1 MLLTRF
7 GLTCVKGTTLED
19 TFRQNIACTPLWS
32 AIPIEENAE
41 LIVDAHLAFLR
52 AGAEIILTSTYVYKN
67 RHTPDEKI
75 VSQKFGMYRYQC
87 SRETFEQA
95 GYAPEEGI
103 QIMRKAVRLA
113 DDARKA
119 YIAEGG
125 GVPTKEV
132 SVALSLG
139 PFGSAV
145 KPPQDFD
152 GFYPPPFG
160 PKGPSDELGSG
171 GSNTRLFSSSGDPG
185 VVVEEEEKRA
195 IEALAGFHLWRLRA
209 VASDA
214 ETWNSVD
221 YVAFETV
228 PHLRELRA
236 IKVAMARFDAENTR
250 RGGGLK
256 GWWISLVFPDGEGSV
271 QWGPGEREHQTRDL
285 ADRGQSEILNV
296 VLDGRIGAV
305 PTGLGINCTRVD
317 QYPSI
322 LSSITSRFHR
332 GSPSEEEEGKGP
344 VPLTLVIYPNGGRFG
359 DTFDHLTYRW
369 TNDGGPRP
377 DSRNIT
383 WEEEVVE
390 VVQKCRDEWKDVIV
404 GGCCRVYPPQ
414 IKRLREKVNEA
425 L

>member
-1 MLLTRF
+1 
-7 GLTCVKGTTLED
+7 
-19 TFRQNIACTPLWS
+19 
-32 AIPIEENAE
+32 
-41 LIVDAHLAFLR
+41 
-52 AGAEIILTSTYVYKN
+52 
-67 RHTPDEKI
+67 
-75 VSQKFGMYRYQC
+75 MYRYQC

-95 GYAPEEGI
+95 GYSPEEGI

-113 DDARKA
+113 DNARKA
-119 YIAEGG
+119 YLAEEGG

-145 KPPQDFD
+145 KPPQDFY

-160 PKGPSDELGSG
+160 PKGPSNDELGEGEG
-171 GSNTRLFSSSGDPG
+171 GGGGNTRLFSSSGDSG
-185 VVVEEEEKRA
+185 AVVVVEEEEERKA

-214 ETWNSVD
+214 ETWKLVD

-236 IKVAMARFDAENTR
+236 IKVAMARFDAETR
-250 RGGGLK
+250 RGSPSGLK
-256 GWWISLVFPDGEGSV
+256 GWWVSLVFPDGEGSV

-285 ADRGQSEILNV
+285 ADSNSTGRQGQSEILNV

-305 PTGLGINCTRVD
+305 PTGLGINCTRID

-322 LSSITSRFHR
+322 LSSITSRFHPK
-332 GSPSEEEEGKGP
+332 SPSEEGKAP
-344 VPLTLVIYPNGGRFG
+344 VSLTLVVYPNGGRFG
-359 DTFDHLTYRW
+359 DTFDYPTHRW

-377 DSRNIT
+377 DGRNIT
-383 WEEEVVE
+383 WEEEVAE
-390 VVQKCRDEWKDVIV
+390 VVQKCRNEWKDVIV

>member
-1 MLLTRF
+1 M
-7 GLTCVKGTTLED
+7 ED
-19 TFRQNIACTPLWS
+19 TFKQDIACTPLWS
-32 AIPIEENAE
+32 AIPVQENAE

-52 AGAEIILTSTYVYKN
+52 AGAEIILTSTYVHKN
-67 RHTPDEKI
+67 EYTPDERY
-75 VSQKFGMYRYQC
+75 VSQNLGMYRYQC

-95 GYAPEEGI
+95 GYSPEEGI

-119 YIAEGG
+119 YLAEEGG

-145 KPPQDFD
+145 KPPQDFY

-160 PKGPSDELGSG
+160 PKGPSDDELGEG
-171 GSNTRLFSSSGDPG
+171 GGGGNTRLFSSSGDPG
-185 VVVEEEEKRA
+185 IAVEEEEKRA

-236 IKVAMARFDAENTR
+236 IKVAMARFDADTTR
-250 RGGGLK
+250 RGSSGSSLK
-256 GWWISLVFPDGEGSV
+256 GWWISLVFPDGEGSA

-285 ADRGQSEILNV
+285 ADSTGRQCQSEILNV
-296 VLDGRIGAV
+296 VLDDRIGAV

-317 QYPSI
+317 RYPSI
-322 LSSITSRFHR
+322 LSSIASRSHPK
-332 GSPSEEEEGKGP
+332 SPSEKEGEEGGKDP
-344 VPLTLVIYPNGGRFG
+344 VPLTLVVYPNGGRLG
-359 DTFDHLTYRW
+359 DTFDHISYRW
-369 TNDGGPRP
+369 TTDGGPRP
-377 DSRNIT
+377 DGRNIT
-383 WEEEVVE
+383 WEEEVAE
-390 VVQKCRDEWKDVIV
+390 VVQRCRNEWKDVIV

-414 IKRLREKVNEA
+414 IKRLREKVNEG